1 LLDFDVEY
9 YGTIHDLKGKAAA
22 VDQSSLKG
30 VTERRGDCKVEF
42 LGYMAP
48 IAFVFALSAISQ
60 VSTLK
65 KEIEQLKRDI
75 EKLKS

>member
-1 LLDFDVEY
+1 M
-9 YGTIHDLKGKAAA
+9 
-22 VDQSSLKG
+22 
-30 VTERRGDCKVEF
+30 RRGDCKVEF

-60 VSTLK
+60 VSMLK
-65 KEIEQLKRDI
+65 EEIEQLKKDL